1 VLVDVLEAVAAAP
14 EVAGDREE
22 LAARLMVRGS
32 ASMSVGLTLD
42 LVVELADLLAQGGRR
57 R

>member
-1 VLVDVLEAVAAAP
+1 VHVDVLGAVAAAP

-22 LAARLMVRGS
+22 LAARSMARGS
-32 ASMSVGLTLD
+32 ASMSVGVTLD
-42 LVVELADLLAQGGRR
+42 LVVELADLRAQGGRR